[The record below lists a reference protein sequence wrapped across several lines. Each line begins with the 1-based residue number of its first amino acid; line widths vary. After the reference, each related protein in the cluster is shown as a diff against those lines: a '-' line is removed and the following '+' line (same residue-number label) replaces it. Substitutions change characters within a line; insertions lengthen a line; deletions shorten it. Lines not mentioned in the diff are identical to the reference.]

1 MSYLKD
7 REIWLSSVP
16 TGNPPVGYFWV
27 FVQNGVLVVRDSNGV
42 DKIMASTAGS
52 ITTASTASYVQY
64 SNVANKPTLV
74 SGSSQVSFT
83 GITNKPTLVSG
94 SAQITYSGVSGKP
107 EGIVSSSVQVKGYN
121 VFATT
126 GSNQFNGSQAITG
139 SLTVTGQ
146 VVAQTLNVQQ
156 VTSSIVYSS
165 GSNIFGNNS
174 GNKHQFTGSLAVT
187 GSLTVAGAGT
197 FAGSVRTGGL
207 IYANGNLG
215 TSTGNQGT
223 NTTSAT
229 LFLGNR
235 GYFTDAD
242 TGAATIR
249 AISTGTFWYSGTALS
264 FSTNPGPD
272 VTGTAA
278 VERIRITS
286 EGNVGIGTDIPVAR
300 LQLNLANAFPGTVL
314 AGSGIGNA
322 GNNFSIIT
330 TDAQDQNVGGMI
342 TFGGMRNSDAT
353 NVGIFGGIRG
363 GKENSTSGNTS
374 GTLGFYTLQSAVAF
388 AERMRI
394 TSVGNVGIGTTNPNA
409 LLQVGNGTQAGSN
422 SAGNKIHIA
431 TTGTR
436 SALLT
441 LANSS
446 GGTTVEGQFESSA
459 ESDDL
464 RIIIGST
471 SNHDVVFRTNNSEK
485 MRIAS
490 GGLVTL
496 TGALSGSSAT
506 FSSIIKSGGTSTQF
520 LKADGSVDSTTYA
533 PSNFYAIDYLV
544 LAGAG
549 GGGGSERSNGF
560 GGGGAGGGAGGLL
573 VSTTSINVGSSYT
586 IVVGAG
592 GAGGVSRDNGEGG
605 GLPGTN
611 GGYSQIFDTITIGG
625 GQGQGEENSTSA
637 ASTGGSGGGRGGDSS
652 TNAGSGTLGQGN
664 GGGNNAGR
672 CGGGGGGANTAGG
685 NAIDGVSGGVGG
697 NGITWFDGN
706 VYACGGGGGGG
717 AASTGTAAGGSSN
730 VNGGL
735 GSRSTGDSS
744 GGAGNGYAQAGAA
757 NTGTGGGGAGA
768 GYDQGGQNGGS
779 GIVIIRYPGSQR
791 GTGGTVT
798 SSGGYTYH
806 RFTTSG
812 TFTA

>member
-16 TGNPPVGYFWV
+16 TGNPPAGYVWV
-27 FVQNGVLVVRDSNGV
+27 FIQNGVFVVRDSSGV
-42 DKIMASTAGS
+42 DKIMA
-52 ITTASTASYVQY
+52 TTTGTVTNATSASYVEY
-64 SNVANKPTLV
+64 SNVANKPALI
-74 SGSSQVSFT
+74 SGSSQVSYT
-83 GITNKPTLVSG
+83 GLSDIP
-94 SAQITYSGVSGKP
+94 A
-107 EGIVSSSVQVKGYN
+107 GIVSSSVQIGEYG

-165 GSNIFGNNS
+165 GSNIFGNSLSNTQ
-174 GNKHQFTGSLAVT
+174 QFTGSLQVS
-187 GSLTVAGAGT
+187 GSSHYL
-197 FAGSVRTGGL
+197 L
-207 IYANGNLG
+207 
-215 TSTGNQGT
+215 
-223 NTTSAT
+223 
-229 LFLGNR
+229 
-235 GYFTDAD
+235 
-242 TGAATIR
+242 
-249 AISTGTFWYSGTALS
+249 
-264 FSTNPGPD
+264 
-272 VTGTAA
+272 
-278 VERIRITS
+278 
-286 EGNVGIGTDIPVAR
+286 GNVGIGTDSPKSYAT
-300 LQLNLANAFPGTVL
+300 LTNTGQLVSLSNIGVDVGQAYKLNSYYSI
-314 AGSGIGNA
+314 AGGSDRTISTGFAASIGLDNSVGA
-322 GNNFSIIT
+322 LTFSVSSLSVTADNNI
-330 TDAQDQNVGGMI
+330 V
-342 TFGGMRNSDAT
+342 
-353 NVGIFGGIRG
+353 
-363 GKENSTSGNTS
+363 ST
-374 GTLGFYTLQSAVAF
+374 
-388 AERMRI
+388 ERMRI
-394 TSVGNVGIGTTNPNA
+394 TSGGNVGINTTNPNA
-409 LLQVGNGTQAGSN
+409 RLQVGDGTQAGIN
-422 SAGNKIHIA
+422 GAGNKIHIA
-431 TTGTR
+431 SNTSGGR

-459 ESDDL
+459 ESADL

-471 SNHDVVFRTNNSEK
+471 SNHDVVFRTNNTEK

-533 PSNFYAIDYLV
+533 SGNFYAIDYLV
-544 LAGAG
+544 VAGGG

-573 VSTTSINVGSSYT
+573 VSTTSITSGSSYT

-592 GAGGVSRDNGEGG
+592 GAGGVSRDGGEGS
-605 GLPGTN
+605 GLPGAN

-625 GQGQGEENSTSA
+625 GQGQGDENGTPT
-637 ASTGGSGGGRGGDSS
+637 ASTGGSGGGRGGDSG

-672 CGGGGGGANTAGG
+672 CGGGGGGATTSGG
-685 NAIDGVSGGVGG
+685 MAIDGFSGGVGG
-697 NGITWFDGN
+697 NGIIWFDGST
-706 VYACGGGGGGG
+706 YSTGGGGGGG
-717 AASTGTAAGGSSN
+717 AAVTNNAAGGNASIL
-730 VNGGL
+730 GGI
-735 GSRSTGDSS
+735 GSRSTGNSS
-744 GGAGNGYAQAGAA
+744 GGQPGGQATPGAA
-757 NTGTGGGGAGA
+757 NTGAGGGGAGA

-779 GIVIIRYPGSQR
+779 GIVIIRYAGAQR

-798 SSGGYTYH
+798 TTGGYTYH
-806 RFTTSG
+806 RFFSSG

>member
-52 ITTASTASYVQY
+52 ITTAATASYVQY

-74 SGSSQVSFT
+74 SGSAQVSFT

-107 EGIVSSSVQVKGYN
+107 AGIVSSSVQVKGYN

-174 GNKHQFTGSLAVT
+174 GNTHRFTGSLAVN
-187 GSLTVAGAGT
+187 GAGT
-197 FAGSVRTGGL
+197 FAGNLTINNTISSP
-207 IYANGNLG
+207 GNLIE
-215 TSTGNQGT
+215 TSGLNLYLRPASGYGVFIDTGNG
-223 NTTSAT
+223 
-229 LFLGNR
+229 
-235 GYFTDAD
+235 
-242 TGAATIR
+242 
-249 AISTGTFWYSGTALS
+249 
-264 FSTNPGPD
+264 
-272 VTGTAA
+272 
-278 VERIRITS
+278 
-286 EGNVGIGTDIPVAR
+286 
-300 LQLNLANAFPGTVL
+300 LN
-314 AGSGIGNA
+314 
-322 GNNFSIIT
+322 
-330 TDAQDQNVGGMI
+330 
-342 TFGGMRNSDAT
+342 
-353 NVGIFGGIRG
+353 
-363 GKENSTSGNTS
+363 
-374 GTLGFYTLQSAVAF
+374 
-388 AERMRI
+388 
-394 TSVGNVGIGTTNPNA
+394 
-409 LLQVGNGTQAGSN
+409 
-422 SAGNKIHIA
+422 
-431 TTGTR
+431 
-436 SALLT
+436 
-441 LANSS
+441 
-446 GGTTVEGQFESSA
+446 
-459 ESDDL
+459 
-464 RIIIGST
+464 
-471 SNHDVVFRTNNSEK
+471 
-485 MRIAS
+485 
-490 GGLVTL
+490 L

-506 FSSIIKSGGTSTQF
+506 FAVAVGNSNTGLDLINSGSLGYGNSINFYQNSTKYGQILVESSVANTSEMSFKTVVGNTLATRLFISSTGAATFASSVTATSLIKSGGTSSQF

-544 LAGAG
+544 VAGAG
-549 GGGGSERSNGF
+549 GGGGAESSNGF

-573 VSTTSINVGSSYT
+573 LSTAGITVGSSYA
-586 IVVGAG
+586 IIVGAG
-592 GAGGVSRDNGEGG
+592 GSGGSSRSNVDGG

-611 GGYSQIFDTITIGG
+611 GGFSKIFDTICIGG

-637 ASTGGSGGGRGGDSS
+637 ASTGGSGGGRGGDSA
-652 TNAGSGTLGQGN
+652 TNGGLGTVGQGN
-664 GGGNNAGR
+664 LGGDSAGR
-672 CGGGGGGANTAGG
+672 SGGGGGGANTAGG
-685 NAIDGVSGGVGG
+685 NAINGVSGGVGG

-735 GSRSTGDSS
+735 GSRSTGDASNN
-744 GGAGNGYAQAGAA
+744 AGNGYAQPGAA

-768 GYDQGGQNGGS
+768 GYAQGGQNGGS
-779 GIVIIRYPGSQR
+779 GIVLIRYAGAQR
-791 GTGGTVT
+791 GTGGTIT